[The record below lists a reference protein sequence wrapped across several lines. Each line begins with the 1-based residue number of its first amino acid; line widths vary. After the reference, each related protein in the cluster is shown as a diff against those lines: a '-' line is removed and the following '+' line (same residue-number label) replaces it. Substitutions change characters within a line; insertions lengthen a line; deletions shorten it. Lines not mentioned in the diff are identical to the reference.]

1 MRTIV
6 HIGLPRC
13 ATTSLQTG
21 YFPAVAAENPGL
33 VYAGT
38 VRPRPRRMSPV
49 YRAFLQ
55 SIHGEGQG
63 RALADALARTDA
75 DTIVISDATVPV
87 EEPGATWR
95 TKLARLARALEGT
108 DHAIVV
114 GLRDPAEAVFSSYA
128 DVYHALPGPR
138 RSVLKAAASPAFEIF
153 QYRRLF
159 RTLFE
164 LFDESRVIPI
174 AYGDIVAGRLGAL
187 DAALGV
193 APRER
198 VLPHL
203 GRRHRTEIGIR
214 TGRLSLEQTIAHWL
228 SLRLTAAARPL
239 VGRLPYPMR
248 TAKVGPCLTVPYPS
262 AAEVERLVAFYAPH
276 ANFLRDRFGLVDG
289 PGARRILDS
298 PEACEPATGPFGAAF
313 GPIFAP
319 EALAI

>member
-13 ATTSLQTG
+13 ATTALQTG

-38 VRPRPRRMSPV
+38 VRPRPRRMSSV

-55 SIHGEGQG
+55 SLHGEGQG

-75 DTIVISDATVPV
+75 DTVLLSDATVTV
-87 EEPGATWR
+87 AEPGATWR
-95 TKLARLARALEGT
+95 TKLARLARALEGI
-108 DHAIVV
+108 DHTILV

-128 DVYHALPGPR
+128 DIYHALPGPR

-174 AYGDIVAGRLGAL
+174 AYGDIVAGRHGAL

-193 APRER
+193 ASRER
-198 VLPHL
+198 ALPHL
-203 GRRHRTEIGIR
+203 GRRHRTETGIR
-214 TGRLSLEQTIAHWL
+214 TGRLSLEQTIAYGL
-228 SLRLTAAARPL
+228 SLRLASAARPL
-239 VGRLPYPMR
+239 VERLPCQMR
-248 TAKVGPCLTVPYPS
+248 TAKIGPCLTVPYPS
-262 AAEVERLVAFYAPH
+262 AAEAERLVAFYAPH
-276 ANFLRDRFGLVDG
+276 ADFLRDRFGLDDG
-289 PGARRILDS
+289 HGVVRVLAS
-298 PEACEPATGPFGAAF
+298 PEARAPATSPFGTAL
-313 GPIFAP
+313 GPMFRP
-319 EALAI
+319 EALAT